1 MNDLTKLKENSL
13 KKLSACYISSALFGN
28 PGHIPAKRVVPQELS
43 SRRFWFRIGRMYF
56 DLILN
61 DDGSTS
67 LYSVSED
74 GGSSLLIG

>member
-1 MNDLTKLKENSL
+1 MNDLTKLSKTDL
-13 KKLSACYISSALFGN
+13 KRLAAGCVTDALGN
-28 PGHIPAKRVVPQELS
+28 PYKIPNKSVVPQELS